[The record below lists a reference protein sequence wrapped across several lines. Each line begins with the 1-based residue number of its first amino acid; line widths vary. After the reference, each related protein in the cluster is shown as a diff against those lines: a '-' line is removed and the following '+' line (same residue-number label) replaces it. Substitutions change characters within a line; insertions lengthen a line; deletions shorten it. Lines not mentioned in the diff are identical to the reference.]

1 MSRLRIAIDGPSGS
15 GKSTLGRALAQ
26 RLGLP
31 YVDTGAM
38 YRAVG
43 WAVAEAGLDDA
54 EQIVAY
60 VQGLE
65 LDVEPD
71 PAGFQV
77 CVNGVDVTDRL
88 RHPDIGRMAA
98 KVAAIKG
105 VRDWM
110 VPRQQ
115 AVARAGGVLEGRD
128 IGTVV
133 LPDADCKF
141 YVTSDELTRMARR
154 AEQLGLEEG
163 GAEVVGDV
171 RDRDRAD
178 SSRKHSP
185 LRPAADAVHIDTSAQ
200 SVDESLAVMLEEIAR
215 RGQRR
220 RR

>member
-1 MSRLRIAIDGPSGS
+1 MSPLLIAIDGPSGS

-26 RLGLP
+26 SLGLP

-43 WAVAEAGLDDA
+43 WVVAEASLDDA

-65 LDVEPD
+65 LDVDPD
-71 PAGFQV
+71 PAEFRV
-77 CVNGVDVTDRL
+77 RVDGVDVTDRL
-88 RHPDIGRMAA
+88 RHPDVGRMAA
-98 KVAAIKG
+98 KVAAIEG

-110 VPRQQ
+110 VPLQQ

-141 YVTSDELTRMARR
+141 YVTSDESTRMARR
-154 AEQLGLEEG
+154 AQQLGLEEV

-171 RDRDRAD
+171 RERDRVD
-178 SSRKHSP
+178 RSRKHSP
-185 LRPAADAVHIDTSAQ
+185 LRPAAGAVHIDTSAQ
-200 SVDESLAVMLEEIAR
+200 TVSESLAAMLEEIA
-215 RGQRR
+215 GHG
-220 RR
+220 

>member
-1 MSRLRIAIDGPSGS
+1 MSPLLIAIDGPSGS

-43 WAVAEAGLDDA
+43 WVVAEAGLDDA

-65 LDVEPD
+65 LDVDSD
-71 PAGFQV
+71 PAEFRV
-77 CVNGVDVTDRL
+77 RVDGVDVTDRL
-88 RHPDIGRMAA
+88 RHPDVGRMAA
-98 KVAAIKG
+98 KVAAIEG

-110 VPRQQ
+110 VPLQQ

-133 LPDADCKF
+133 LPNADCKF
-141 YVTSDELTRMARR
+141 YVTSDESTRMARR
-154 AEQLGLEEG
+154 AQQLGLDEV

-171 RDRDRAD
+171 RERDRVD
-178 SSRKHSP
+178 RSRKHSP

-200 SVDESLAVMLEEIAR
+200 TVDESLAAMLEEIAA
-215 RGQRR
+215 RG
-220 RR
+220 

>member
-1 MSRLRIAIDGPSGS
+1 MSPLLIAIDGPSGS

-43 WAVAEAGLDDA
+43 WVVAEAGLDDA

-65 LDVEPD
+65 LDVDPD
-71 PAGFQV
+71 PAEFRV
-77 CVNGVDVTDRL
+77 RVDGVDVTDRL
-88 RHPDIGRMAA
+88 RHPDVGRMAA
-98 KVAAIKG
+98 KVAAIEG

-110 VPRQQ
+110 VPLQQ
-115 AVARAGGVLEGRD
+115 AAARAGGVLEGRD

-133 LPDADCKF
+133 LPNADCKF
-141 YVTSDELTRMARR
+141 YVTSDESTRMARR
-154 AEQLGLEEG
+154 AQQLGLDEV

-171 RDRDRAD
+171 RERDRVD
-178 SSRKHSP
+178 RSRKHSP

-200 SVDESLAVMLEEIAR
+200 TVDESLAAMLEEIAA
-215 RGQRR
+215 RG
-220 RR
+220 

>member
-1 MSRLRIAIDGPSGS
+1 MSPLLIAIDGPSGS

-43 WAVAEAGLDDA
+43 WVVAEAGLDDA

-65 LDVEPD
+65 LDVDSD
-71 PAGFQV
+71 PAEFRV
-77 CVNGVDVTDRL
+77 RVDGVDVTDRL
-88 RHPDIGRMAA
+88 RHPDVGRMAA
-98 KVAAIKG
+98 KVAAIEG

-110 VPRQQ
+110 VPLQQ

-133 LPDADCKF
+133 LPNADCKF
-141 YVTSDELTRMARR
+141 YVTSDESIRMARR
-154 AEQLGLEEG
+154 AQQLGLEEV

-171 RDRDRAD
+171 RERDRVD
-178 SSRKHSP
+178 RSRKHSP

-200 SVDESLAVMLEEIAR
+200 TVDESLAAMLEEIAA
-215 RGQRR
+215 RG
-220 RR
+220 

>member
-65 LDVEPD
+65 LDVDPD
-71 PAGFQV
+71 PDGFHV
-77 CVNGVDVTDRL
+77 RVNGVDVTHRL
-88 RHPDIGRMAA
+88 RHPDVGRMAA
-98 KVAAIKG
+98 KVAAIEG

-154 AEQLGLEEG
+154 AEQLGLEEV

-171 RDRDRAD
+171 RERDRVD

-200 SVDESLAVMLEEIAR
+200 TVDESLAAMLEEVAR
-215 RGQRR
+215 HR
-220 RR
+220 